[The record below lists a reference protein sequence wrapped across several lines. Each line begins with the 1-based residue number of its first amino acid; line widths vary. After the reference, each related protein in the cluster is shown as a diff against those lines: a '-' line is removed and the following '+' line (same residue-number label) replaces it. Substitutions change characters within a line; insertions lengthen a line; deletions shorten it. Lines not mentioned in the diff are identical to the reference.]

1 MSFTMDCPHCMK
13 TLNVTE
19 KAFGKTVPCPSCNQP
34 IDVPQPP
41 QPSPQAN
48 RVGTPLPLS
57 EAMQNGHSTPDSAVP
72 LPPRMPSIPDG
83 DTPAQ
88 PPSDPWAFLTEPD
101 TPASPPIAPPPIP
114 DDAEVDGTS
123 SQHRLG
129 VDVLAGYHRRSK
141 PAGAQIKE
149 RLKHGVN
156 VVRKRGAALKLQH
169 EVKSL
174 QTAIDG
180 QFEILGTL
188 ALTHRPPTVDM
199 RVEIAELSHIQDE
212 LARKETTIESLRQT
226 KGGGS
231 AVKELKQ
238 EASQLRNCQQALMI
252 AIGKKAAAER
262 SEMPGAAGAYAA
274 LDRLQSSLDAKQA
287 ELMVVQDEIGPLW
300 DVEGARFGALKKP
313 AIVVGVVGGGLIL
326 LYLLWSLLASTLFAA
341 GLPSWVRYYVPS
353 DTQAVVYC
361 NMDRLRKTEV
371 FKKLEELLPSR
382 SEFAYGSGFALHP
395 DDVRDVFVVVRIDS
409 PFAVYR
415 THEDLPLARVVSKA
429 DRDSQP
435 EQFKGCEYVRSGH
448 EYVAKT
454 GYCTYCEA
462 NSEDDIERILKHLDR
477 KESPDLDENLR
488 RAIETVG
495 RNDYYVAGH
504 LAELGG
510 VIEKASA
517 GLEEMSH
524 YFPASDPARVLG
536 LFVPYRSGSESPREA
551 RRFANTLEY
560 SLKSIRR
567 MLRTFALADYYAV
580 YATIG
585 SSADIRGSILFGDQ
599 RDAHEFAMILGD
611 LGSTDF
617 QDEWDKTLTPI
628 LKDRMGPDEY
638 RAYSRISKIGKESCK
653 GTTTERGKEVRF
665 QLSAEKEFIDVL
677 VEQARKQADMV
688 RRGLR
693 EKAAPKKPAVPFFQP

>member
-1 MSFTMDCPHCMK
+1 MEISCPRCQKKYAVSDDMAGRQVRCK
-13 TLNVTE
+13 NATCQQV
-19 KAFGKTVPCPSCNQP
+19 FSVPAASG
-34 IDVPQPP
+34 IHTG
-41 QPSPQAN
+41 SP
-48 RVGTPLPLS
+48 GPLPTGMPPMPD
-57 EAMQNGHSTPDSAVP
+57 ADNASTPADE
-72 LPPRMPSIPDG
+72 
-83 DTPAQ
+83 
-88 PPSDPWAFLTEPD
+88 PWAFLSEPD
-101 TPASPPIAPPPIP
+101 TPTAPPITPPPMP
-114 DDAEVDGTS
+114 DDAELGGVS
-123 SQHRLG
+123 NQHKLG
-129 VDVLAGYHRRSK
+129 VDVLAGYRRRSK
-141 PAGAQIKE
+141 PTGEQIKE

-156 VVRKRGAALKLQH
+156 VVRKRGAALKFQH

-188 ALTHRPPTVDM
+188 ALTHRPPTVDV
-199 RVEIAELSHIQDE
+199 RAEIAELSQIQDE

-238 EASQLRNCQQALMI
+238 EASHLRNRQQALMI
-252 AIGKKAAAER
+252 AIGKKASAAR
-262 SEMPGAAGAYAA
+262 PEMPGAAGAYAA
-274 LDRLQSSLDAKQA
+274 LDRLQSSLDVKQA
-287 ELMVVQDEIGPLW
+287 ELKVVQDEIGPLW
-300 DVEGARFGALKKP
+300 DVEGARFGALKKR
-313 AIVVGVVGGGLIL
+313 AIIVGVVGGGLIL

-341 GLPSWVRYYVPS
+341 GLPSWVRYYVPN

-361 NMDRLRKTEV
+361 NVDKLRKTEV

-395 DDVRDVFVVVRIDS
+395 DDVREVFVVVRIDG
-409 PFAVYR
+409 PFALYR
-415 THEDLPLARVVSKA
+415 THEDLPLTKVVSKA

-435 EQFKGCEYVRSGH
+435 ENFKGCQYVRSGH

-462 NSEDDIERILKHLDR
+462 NSEDDIERILKHFDR
-477 KESPDLDENLR
+477 KESPDLDKNLR

-495 RNDYYVAGH
+495 RNDYYAAGH

-524 YFPASDPARVLG
+524 CFPASDPARVLG
-536 LFVPYRSGSESPREA
+536 LFVPYRSGSESPQEA
-551 RRFANTLEY
+551 RRFANTLEH

-567 MLRTFALADYYAV
+567 ILRTFALADYYAV

-611 LGSTDF
+611 LGSKDS

-628 LKDRMGPDEY
+628 LKDRMGADEY
-638 RAYSRISKIGKESCK
+638 RAYSKISKIGKESCK
-653 GTTTERGKEVRF
+653 GTITERGKDVRF

-693 EKAAPKKPAVPFFQP
+693 GKPAPKKPEAPFFQP